1 MMASIGGG
9 GGIGVVFVIL
19 DIGDG
24 GGGHGAGGGDGNVLI
39 LCIDMG
45 EGGGGGVGILETS
58 VNADDVDG
66 TVLSPPRVDSVARDV
81 NGDDGG
87 GGGGIKD
94 VETDL
99 LFENASAGN
108 GGAGYGAGSS
118 LGAIA

>member
-9 GGIGVVFVIL
+9 GGMGVVFVIL

-24 GGGHGAGGGDGNVLI
+24 GGGHGAGGGDGNGLI
-39 LCIDMG
+39 LFIDMG

-58 VNADDVDG
+58 VNAADDVDG
-66 TVLSPPRVDSVARDV
+66 TVLSPPRVDSVASV

-99 LFENASAGN
+99 LFENASGGN

-118 LGAIA
+118 LGAFA

>member
-9 GGIGVVFVIL
+9 GGIGVVFAIL

-39 LCIDMG
+39 LCMG

-66 TVLSPPRVDSVARDV
+66 TVLSPPRVDSVANV

-118 LGAIA
+118 LGAFA